1 MSFSVSLNNF
11 DKKNI
16 KNIKNIKSKQK
27 NIKKNRE
34 DVTHLTH
41 FMFSYKS
48 TRRLSHVSH
57 LSLEKL
63 DYNYSFDIPQYIS
76 IDYLK
81 QAYNIP
87 FIENSPGVRKVKVA
101 IVIAYSYVNLLND
114 FNSYWYSP
122 ITHKQDIPLPE
133 VKVHTMSGALY
144 SEQWAQ
150 ESCLDLQI
158 LASVNP
164 NAEIWVVEAR
174 SNYVPD
180 MVKAVNYASDVIKAD
195 VISMSWGLN
204 DSTTLSRIS
213 QNFKRDNVSFC
224 ASSGDENVASWPSVL
239 SECLSVGG
247 TTLNIFGEKKQ
258 ENNWNS
264 AGCGYSTF
272 VPKPNFQSNIFT
284 NINKRIIPDV
294 SGIANPATSVYTFFD
309 NNWIGLG
316 GTSVS
321 APIWAGIL
329 SLANQIRLN
338 NQKSVLSTTNMSLQ
352 EYLYKNIL
360 TDQQKYNLCF
370 NDITNGGTYGSSLA
384 GNNKL
389 TFFSTAQGFDV
400 PTGLGSPNVENL
412 CNELLNI

>member
-1 MSFSVSLNNF
+1 MSFSISNF
-11 DKKNI
+11 NKKNKKNI
-16 KNIKNIKSKQK
+16 KNIKNINQ
-27 NIKKNRE
+27 KKNNNE
-34 DVTHLTH
+34 NVSH
-41 FMFSYKS
+41 FMFSYKP
-48 TRRLSHVSH
+48 RLHNLHVNN
-57 LSLEKL
+57 LTLEKL
-63 DYNYSFDIPQYIS
+63 DYNYSFDIPQYIN
-76 IDYLK
+76 IDSLK
-81 QAYNIP
+81 EVYNIP
-87 FIENSPGVRKVKVA
+87 VIQNNPGIRKVKVA

-114 FNSYWYSP
+114 FNTYWHSP
-122 ITHKQDIPLPE
+122 ITHNQSVHLPE
-133 VKVHTMSGALY
+133 VKVHTMSGSLY

-180 MVKAVNYASDVIKAD
+180 MVKAVNYATDVIKAD
-195 VISMSWGLN
+195 VISMSWGVN
-204 DSTTLSRIS
+204 DSTILSRYS
-213 QNFKRDNVSFC
+213 QNFKRNNVCFC

-247 TTLNIFGEKKQ
+247 TTLNIFGNKKQ

-264 AGCGYSTF
+264 AGCGYSSF
-272 VPKPNFQSNIFT
+272 VPKPNFQSNMFT

-309 NNWIGLG
+309 NNWVGLG

-321 APIWAGIL
+321 SPIWAGIL
-329 SLANQIRLN
+329 SLANQVRLN
-338 NQKSVLSTTNMSLQ
+338 NNKSVLSTSNMSLQ

-360 TDQQKYNLCF
+360 ENKEKYNLCF
-370 NDITNGGTYGSSLA
+370 NDITNGGTYGSSLS
-384 GNNKL
+384 GNDKL
-389 TFFSTAQGFDV
+389 TFFSTSQGFDV
-400 PTGLGSPNVENL
+400 PTGLGSPNVQNL